1 VGRHQLHPQ
10 AAPLTHWC
18 RTGAQ
23 GGDLGALIEQRN
35 KSCQPFSEEQIWE
48 AFVQVLAATLHM
60 HERRMMHRDI
70 KPSNVFVT
78 RDGTLKLGDFGLSRH
93 FSSKT
98 NNACSSVGTPYYMSP
113 EVIRCVWPLTKQRV

>member
-1 VGRHQLHPQ
+1 MSHG
-10 AAPLTHWC
+10 T
-18 RTGAQ
+18 Q
-23 GGDLGALIEQRN
+23 GGDLGALIEQRK
-35 KSCQPFSEEQIWE
+35 KSCQPFTEEQIWQ

-78 RDGTLKLGDFGLSRH
+78 RSGTLKLGDFGLSRH

-113 EVIRCVWPLTKQRV
+113 EVIRCVALTHMPHTCPPR